1 MMNELALN
9 DEIVSFQ
16 NAAVDVSC
24 YESVVECGVM
34 GTFLTLL
41 SHENSDVAISVID
54 VLVELLD
61 TMLLQE
67 DGKKGGGSGE
77 GGASL
82 DPVERARS
90 IGLLANA
97 FVDGGGLELITSNLG
112 RFDET
117 VEEDAKGIED
127 SLTLVESL
135 LDLDRSGILQRASGK
150 EKPLPSVV
158 SCICNQTTFVAWLFG
173 RIDKKESD
181 ADHAA
186 TANATISPAVLKL
199 HSSEVLSSI
208 LQHEDYSMQR
218 CGRAL
223 AVLPKYAS
231 AFEDSDENPAA
242 KSNGEGNNVLDG
254 MEILLLSIAAYRKT
268 DPQIEVECEFLENVF
283 DSLAA
288 SLMREDNVADF
299 VEKEGIELM
308 LRCVRE
314 KVHSGGGA
322 LKVLN
327 FALSGAGNGSNDAYK
342 KACETFVHV
351 GGLKILFPL
360 YMARKSAIP
369 CPATC
374 SEGGSNLA
382 KKGMT
387 KENGGAVSKRA
398 KRAAHARKKWLAEVE
413 HNAIYIMY
421 ALTRYIGKDSQY
433 DAHARLLVK
442 FVEDDCV
449 SGHQCVSCHCI

>member
-67 DGKKGGGSGE
+67 DGKKGE
-77 GGASL
+77 GGASS
-82 DPVERARS
+82 DPVERARC
-90 IGLLANA
+90 IGILANA

-242 KSNGEGNNVLDG
+242 KSNSEGNNVLDG